1 MSIQQAYSYP
11 LTALGQ
17 SWTRPSDR
25 TTARLDTLSHGT
37 VSTYALGGPGT
48 AWDGLGRPGPCVTC
62 FGTSPCQPP
71 GIKLCWNHSV
81 T

>member
-48 AWDGLGRPGPCVTC
+48 AWDGPARVSRVSGPALA
-62 FGTSPCQPP
+62 SPRELSFA
-71 GIKLCWNHSV
+71 GI
-81 T
+81 TQ